1 MCFVFPHCHVWLP
14 EGVSCLISPSNKAG
28 IFIPKGRPGNDEM
41 PRSFPGRSATS
52 LENPIS
58 LMWDI
63 PIGLISDF
71 IPHPIRGVQGFIK
84 NMTRGGGFRHK
95 PWELQDYDYNP
106 LPDAKRKEGV
116 WECGTWW
123 CRRHALTDCEI
134 HLPWS
139 SPGIGELVEMQNP
152 LFTKTQSGKTGGSS

>member
-84 NMTRGGGFRHK
+84 NMTRGEDFDTSPGSCRTMTTTPFLMPKG
-95 PWELQDYDYNP
+95 
-106 LPDAKRKEGV
+106 RKESGN
-116 WECGTWW
+116 
-123 CRRHALTDCEI
+123 A
-134 HLPWS
+134 
-139 SPGIGELVEMQNP
+139 ELVGVDVMRWLTARSTFHEAARESVN
-152 LFTKTQSGKTGGSS
+152 L